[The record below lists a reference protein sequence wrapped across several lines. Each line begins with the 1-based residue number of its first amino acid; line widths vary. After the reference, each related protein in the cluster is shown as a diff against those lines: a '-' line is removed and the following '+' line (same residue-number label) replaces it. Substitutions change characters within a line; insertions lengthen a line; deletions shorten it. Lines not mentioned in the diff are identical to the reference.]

1 MAKITLTINHEAGLH
16 ARPLSQFVKTVN
28 QFDAEV
34 QVKNI
39 TREKGP
45 VNGAS
50 PLQLLLLA
58 TLNGHQIEI
67 EASGNQANEV
77 LTALEDLVNNNFGE
91 A

>member
-58 TLNGHQIEI
+58 TLNGHKIEI
-67 EASGNQANEV
+67 EASGNQAEEV

-91 A
+91 E

>member
-58 TLNGHQIEI
+58 TLNGHKIEI
-67 EASGNQANEV
+67 EASGNQAEEV